1 MDSIAGF
8 EIVRILGE
16 GGMGIVYLAR
26 DETLQRELA
35 VKVLRK
41 ELVGSEG
48 RERFIREA
56 RACSRI
62 SHPNIVT
69 VYAAGEH
76 NGDLYIAMELLE
88 GRTLREAIEEE
99 GPIEWQRAV
108 GWMTAILSALQ
119 RLHDEGIIHRDLK
132 PENIMVGSDGGIKLM
147 DFGIAHVA
155 SESRITV
162 DVSMLGTAQYMSP
175 EQATGT
181 PTDARSDIFSIGT
194 ILYES
199 LSGNIPFNAP
209 HPMAVMYSITNEKH
223 ESLAGGEPEI
233 PGELAAIVDRA
244 LEKDPDARFAS
255 TAEFA
260 SELSALIEDH
270 GDGKGVLRKVPLW
283 RRLVIPAAALVIIA
297 AVLAWAF
304 SRNPEKGDRVTAEH
318 HNLLGQRH
326 QDEGNTAGAQV
337 EYRNAIIFDPG
348 WEIPWNNLAVIGLNE
363 GDYDEADSLLG
374 EALKRDPEYPEALYN
389 MGTVRWEKDDLEGA
403 ETCLRAAIEAD
414 PSFIPAYNNLGRLL
428 IDKGRPSDAATV
440 LDDALSRFDSTPY
453 ADELKAYL
461 FKNRG
466 IAAAEMGDAS
476 AETWWRR
483 SLEII
488 PDNDEVRR
496 LLESV
501 GAL

>member
-1 MDSIAGF
+1 MDRIAGF
-8 EIVRILGE
+8 EIIRTLGE

-41 ELVGSEG
+41 ELIGSEG

-88 GRTLREAIEEE
+88 GRTLRETIEEE
-99 GPIEWQRAV
+99 GQVEWQRASS
-108 GWMTAILSALQ
+108 WMIAILSALQ

-132 PENIMVGSDGGIKLM
+132 PENIMVGPDGSVKLM
-147 DFGIAHVA
+147 DFGIAHIA

-175 EQATGT
+175 EQAAGM
-181 PTDARSDIFSIGT
+181 PTDARSDIFSVGT
-194 ILYES
+194 ILYET

-209 HPMAVMYSITNEKH
+209 HPMAVMYSIANEQH
-223 ESLAGGEPEI
+223 ESLTGLDLEI
-233 PGELAAIVDRA
+233 PGELAAIVDRV
-244 LEKDPDARFAS
+244 LEKDPAGRFAS
-255 TAEFA
+255 AAEFA
-260 SELSALIEDH
+260 SELSSLMEGSGEGA
-270 GDGKGVLRKVPLW
+270 VQQAPLW
-283 RRLVIPAAALVIIA
+283 RRIAIPAASLVIIA

-304 SRNPEKGDRVTAEH
+304 SRGPEKGDR
-318 HNLLGQRH
+318 
-326 QDEGNTAGAQV
+326 NTAQFHNHLGRKHQNAENIAAAQV
-337 EYRNAIIFDPG
+337 EYRNAIISDPQ
-348 WEIPWNNLAVIGLNE
+348 WEIPWNNLAIIELNE
-363 GDYDEADSLLG
+363 GNYDQADSLLG
-374 EALKRDPEYPEALYN
+374 EALQRNPDYTAALYN

-403 ETCLRAAIEAD
+403 ENNLRAAIEAD
-414 PSFIPAYNNLGRLL
+414 PAFIPAYNNLGKLL
-428 IDKGRPSDAATV
+428 IDTERAAEAASV
-440 LDDALSRFDSTPY
+440 LDEALSKFDSTPY

-461 FKNRG
+461 LKNRG
-466 IAAAEMGDAS
+466 IAAAAMGDAS

-501 GAL
+501 DAL